1 MDIVRKQNLVEER
14 QKRRRMNKQ
23 IFIINGSG
31 RVGKDTF
38 CNLIRDYSGH
48 DTYIISSVDDIKKK
62 AKLMGWD
69 GISKTEKDRKFL
81 SDLKDLCTWYNDA
94 PYDYIRQQIMYFEAT
109 PKSEIMFIHIREPK
123 EIEKIKQK
131 YPYIKT
137 ILITNK
143 NVPHITSNE
152 ADAGVFDY
160 HYDYVIRNDGSLDEL
175 KDKALELLKEFEGGG
190 SD

>member
-1 MDIVRKQNLVEER
+1 MK
-14 QKRRRMNKQ
+14 KQ

-31 RVGKDTF
+31 GVGKDSF
-38 CNLIRDYSGH
+38 CNIIKDYSGH

-62 AKLMGWD
+62 AMLMGWD
-69 GISKTEKDRKFL
+69 GVSKTEKDRKFL

-131 YPYIKT
+131 YSNIKS

-143 NVPHITSNE
+143 NVPVIKSNSG
-152 ADAGVFDY
+152 DANVFDY
-160 HYDYVIRNDGSLDEL
+160 RYDYYIKNDGTLDDL
-175 KDKALELLKEFEGGG
+175 KNIALDFIEKFCEGNR
-190 SD
+190 

>member
-1 MDIVRKQNLVEER
+1 MIKN
-14 QKRRRMNKQ
+14 
-23 IFIINGSG
+23 
-31 RVGKDTF
+31 
-38 CNLIRDYSGH
+38 YSGH

-69 GISKTEKDRKFL
+69 GTSKTEKDRKFL

-175 KDKALELLKEFEGGG
+175 KDKALELIKEFEVIT
-190 SD
+190 SEN

>member
-1 MDIVRKQNLVEER
+1 
-14 QKRRRMNKQ
+14 MNKQ

-31 RVGKDTF
+31 RVGKSTF

-48 DTYIISSVDDIKKK
+48 DTYIISSVDDIKEK

-81 SDLKDLCTWYNDA
+81 ADLKNLCTWYNDA

-109 PKSEIMFIHIREPK
+109 PKSELMFIHIREPK

-160 HYDYVIRNDGSLDEL
+160 QYDFVIQNDGSLDEL